1 MENSTENNAV
11 KEEKAEGI
19 TTVNSEK
26 SGIKDFIG
34 TTKGKIII
42 GVGALVILALIG
54 LSVFMVLKNKT
65 YRSIMVEDVQG
76 TANVVGEKNNGQA
89 YKGER
94 LYSGDDV
101 TVLESSELTMC
112 MNNDKYV
119 YADEN
124 THFKLEA
131 ASSKKSTRIKII
143 LDEGSELNELTQKL
157 GIDDSYE
164 VDTPNST
171 MSVRGTVF
179 RVTVFNGSDGY
190 VYTLV
195 EVEEGVVFIRLKP
208 IGGDYNGT
216 ELELTAGQSAL
227 IRANEDI
234 SEFVCDGETNQ
245 VLLLKY
251 DSLPTDGVSR
261 LEYLIEDLTH
271 DHIAGTWTITKE
283 PTCEDTGIKTTT
295 CTKCGRPMEEEIS
308 ALGHDFSEWVVAGDA
323 SCEEAGEE
331 KLVCSRCGKESGETR
346 EVEATGHNYG
356 QWTTTKQP
364 TCNDAGTSE
373 RVCSKCK
380 NKETK
385 SVPALGHD
393 WVEVIDNEPKCFED
407 GHKHL
412 ECSRCHQKQ
421 EQVSTG
427 RASHNF
433 STSRQLVNG
442 YWSDPTGQDPT
453 IYEIYQVTNTCNT
466 CGYSETYQEKVKK

>member
-1 MENSTENNAV
+1 MENNEV
-11 KEEKAEGI
+11 KEEKTEDI

-251 DSLPTDGVSR
+251 DSLPKDGVAR
-261 LEYLIEDLTH
+261 LEYLVEDLTH
-271 DHIAGTWTITKE
+271 NHIAGTWTITKE
-283 PTCEDTGIKTTT
+283 PTCEEKGLKTTT
-295 CTKCGRPMEEEIS
+295 CTKCGRPMEVEIS
-308 ALGHDFSEWVVAGDA
+308 PLGHDFSEWVVAGEA

-331 KLVCSRCGKESGETR
+331 KLVCSRCGKESGDTR

-364 TCNDAGTSE
+364 TCTEAGTSE

-380 NKETK
+380 NKESK
-385 SVPALGHD
+385 SLPALGHD
-393 WVEVIDNEPKCFED
+393 WVEIIDNEPRCNED

-412 ECSRCHQKQ
+412 ECSRCHEKQ
-421 EQVSTG
+421 AQVSTG
-427 RASHNF
+427 RGGHNYNTTRTF
-433 STSRQLVNG
+433 KYSS
-442 YWSDPTGQDPT
+442 QDPSNNKE
-453 IYEIYQVTNTCNT
+453 YDLYDVTKSCTY
-466 CGYSETYQEKVKK
+466 CGYSETYQEKVYK